1 VERAVRRVELKSSVR
16 TCAVVMIDVL
26 FQHALKVTPATND
39 HPVQAFT
46 AGSSDPALS
55 MGVGLGS
62 L

>member
-1 VERAVRRVELKSSVR
+1 
-16 TCAVVMIDVL
+16 MIDVL